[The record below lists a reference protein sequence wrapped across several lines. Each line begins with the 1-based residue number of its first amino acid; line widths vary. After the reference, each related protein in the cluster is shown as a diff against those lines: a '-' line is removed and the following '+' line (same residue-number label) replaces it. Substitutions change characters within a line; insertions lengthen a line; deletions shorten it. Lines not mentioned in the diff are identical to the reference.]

1 MEHAVGRVDPPLAGN
16 ERETLLGFLEYQRQT
31 LLRKIEGLSKEELA
45 RDHPPSTMT
54 LAGLVKHVA
63 YNEDWWFHEVL
74 AGNEAPE
81 PWSGVDWTDDADWE
95 WHSAV
100 DDDPATLLEVWHTSV
115 SRSNAAIAAAGS
127 MGHLSKQTGREGR
140 PFSLRWIVC
149 HMIEEYARHNGHA
162 DLLREA
168 IDGSTGE

>member
-1 MEHAVGRVDPPLAGN
+1 MNHAAGRVDPPLAGT
-16 ERETLLGFLEYQRQT
+16 ERETLLGFLEYHRDT
-31 LLRKIEGLSKEELA
+31 LLRKVDGLSKTDLA
-45 RDHPPSTMT
+45 RTHPPSTMT
-54 LAGLVKHVA
+54 LAGLVKHLA
-63 YNEDWWFHEVL
+63 YVEDGWFHEVL
-74 AGNEAPE
+74 AGNEVPE
-81 PWSGVDWTDDADWE
+81 PWNRVDWPGDPDWE

-100 DDDPATLLEVWHTSV
+100 DDDPKTLLEIWRASV
-115 SRSNAAIAAAGS
+115 ARSKAAVSAADS
-127 MGHLSKQTGREGR
+127 FEQLSKQTGREGR